1 MAGTYPRKNLIVTD
15 DIKISIFFKRKLFNS
30 IIIFLFSLILTS
42 TTLAQSTSVVSCNQ
56 TTNINQFKAS
66 LTAYAKTIKKKNA

>member
-42 TTLAQSTSVVSCNQ
+42 TTLAQSTSSVSCNQ
-56 TTNINQFKAS
+56 TTTNQFQDS